1 MPMAALPEGTLTFLF
16 TDLVGSTQAWE
27 SAPATMRDAMAG
39 HDRIVAECLSRHHG
53 TEVPSGR
60 AGDSIVAVFHG
71 AADAAGCA
79 LALQRD
85 FERERW
91 PSGMKLEIRVALHT
105 GEAELRQGQY
115 YGVVLNRCA
124 RLLATCHG
132 GQILVSQ
139 ATEELLVDEL
149 PPRAELRDL
158 GFHRL
163 KDLTRPEHVFQ
174 LVDVDRPK
182 EFPPIRSLT
191 LRRNNLPIQLTA
203 FIGRETELR
212 ELNDLH
218 RQSRMLTLTG
228 PGGAGKTR
236 LALQLASD
244 VIGEHVD
251 GVWLVE
257 LDPVTDPLVVPQVM
271 AAALGLKEQ
280 AGRRLA
286 DTLAD
291 HLRERHS
298 LLVLDNCEHVV
309 ESAAELT
316 GALLRECGGLRVLA
330 TSREPLRLPGEVS
343 WRVPPLGRDEA
354 VRLFADR
361 ARSHVPGFQLTD
373 ENLQAVVGICQRLDR
388 IPLAIELAAARVAVM
403 PVDEILTRLEDR
415 FSLLTAGDRTVAS
428 RQQTL
433 RATLDWSY
441 ELLADPEKLLFARVS
456 IFAGRFSL
464 DALEAV
470 CTDER
475 LGRRDVLNLLARLV
489 DKSMVSADR
498 GRYRCLET
506 IRSYGRGRLS
516 DALQLDA
523 LHARLGAYLL
533 TIAEAREPGRLAQW
547 LDDLELAHDDIRATL
562 AWSLKANPELGMRL
576 ASALN
581 TFWQLRGDAS
591 EPRQFAET
599 ILALTSAS
607 FPFRPAALHLAGA
620 FAYLQ
625 GDFDAARR
633 RLSQAL
639 EEARSISDWPTV
651 LLTLERTGLLAAA
664 ADEHDTSQAAL
675 QEALVLARD
684 LGDQASEASI
694 LHQLGL
700 LASRRGDLAGARSLL
715 EESVELRRTVGR
727 RDEASMPLTFL
738 AAVALLQSDVETARP
753 SIVESLQ
760 IGRAL
765 RDRRAAWTLDVL
777 AWLTALEGD
786 PERAM
791 QLAGA
796 GSAMHEA
803 SGNRPPAA
811 WVASVTPSVQR
822 ARGALGQAR
831 AQAAWEAGRRMS
843 FDDAL
848 NFALGGVLVANP
860 VPAVPS

>member
-1 MPMAALPEGTLTFLF
+1 MAALPEGTLTFLF

-27 SAPATMRDAMAG
+27 SAPAAMREAMAG
-39 HDRIVAECLSRHHG
+39 HDRIVARCLLRHHG
-53 TEVPSGR
+53 IEAPSGR
-60 AGDSIVAVFHG
+60 AGDSIVAVFRSG
-71 AADAAGCA
+71 ADAASCA

-85 FERERW
+85 FGRERW
-91 PSGMKLEIRVALHT
+91 PSGMRLEIRVALHT

-115 YGVVLNRCA
+115 YGQVLNRAA

-132 GQILVSQ
+132 GQILVSR
-139 ATEELLVDEL
+139 ATEQLLIDEL
-149 PPRAELRDL
+149 PPRAELWDL

-174 LVDVDRPK
+174 LVDVDHPK

-191 LRRNNLPIQLTA
+191 LRRSNLPIQLSA
-203 FIGRETELR
+203 FIGREAELR
-212 ELNDLH
+212 ELSDLH

-228 PGGAGKTR
+228 PGGSGKTR

-244 VIGEHVD
+244 VIAEHVD
-251 GVWLVE
+251 GVWLIE

-271 AAALGLKEQ
+271 AMALGLKEQ
-280 AGRRLA
+280 AGRALA

-291 HLRERHS
+291 HLREQHA

-316 GALLRECGGLRVLA
+316 SGLLRECDGLRVLA
-330 TSREPLRLPGEVS
+330 TSREPLKLPGEVS

-361 ARSHVPGFQLTD
+361 ARSHAPGFHLTD
-373 ENLQAVVGICQRLDR
+373 ENLQAVVGICDRLDR
-388 IPLAIELAAARVAVM
+388 IPLAIELAAARVTVM
-403 PVDEILTRLEDR
+403 PVDEILARLEDR
-415 FSLLTAGDRTVAS
+415 FPLLAAGNRTVAG

-441 ELLADPEKLLFARVS
+441 ELLADTEKVLFARVS

-464 DALEAV
+464 DAVEAV

-475 LGRRDVLNLLARLV
+475 LRARDSLDLLAKLV

-506 IRSYGRGRLS
+506 IRSYGRERLS
-516 DALQLDA
+516 EAGQLDT
-523 LHARLGAYLL
+523 LHARLGGYLL
-533 TIAEAREPGRLAQW
+533 GLAEAREPGRLAEW
-547 LDDLELAHDDIRATL
+547 LDRLELAHDDIRATL
-562 AWSLKANPELGMRL
+562 IWSLNADPELGMRL
-576 ASALN
+576 ATALN
-581 TFWQLRGDAS
+581 MFWQLRGHAS
-591 EPRQFAET
+591 EPRQFADA
-599 ILALTSAS
+599 ILAQTPSN

-633 RLSQAL
+633 LLSEAL
-639 EEARSISDWPTV
+639 AGGRSISDWPTV
-651 LLTLERTGLLAAA
+651 LLTLERMGLLAAA
-664 ADEHDTSQAAL
+664 ADEHAASQAAL
-675 QEALVLARD
+675 QEALDLARE

-700 LASRRGDLAGARSLL
+700 LASRKSDLAGARSFL
-715 EESVELRRTVGR
+715 EKSVELRRMVGR

-765 RDRRAAWTLDVL
+765 RDRRAAWSLDVL
-777 AWLTALEGD
+777 AWLTAFEGHA
-786 PERAM
+786 ERAL

-796 GSAMHEA
+796 GAAMHEA

-811 WVASVTPSVQR
+811 WIASVTPAVQR
-822 ARGALGQAR
+822 AREALGEPR

-848 NFALGGVLVANP
+848 EFALGGVPAAN
-860 VPAVPS
+860 AVPVDTTP